1 MPFTKEAV
9 RATQASWDTC
19 NCCVESAPLSV
30 TREFRLTEL
39 RSCVKVEVAVLGS
52 QSLTVLMVFAEVKQ
66 HLKKERLSSELRSCV
81 KVEVFD
87 RPRLSRP

>member
-19 NCCVESAPLSV
+19 HCCVESAPLSV

-52 QSLTVLMVFAEVKQ
+52 QSLTVLMVSVDVK
-66 HLKKERLSSELRSCV
+66 LLNIKLNMIGAV
-81 KVEVFD
+81 
-87 RPRLSRP
+87 